1 MIRVGLIF
9 CPEGTKRTPRE
20 SDRNQIQKRNDEISE
35 EINDKWF
42 LDQERSRD
50 EQIGRFFFNSELLAK
65 LKIWS

>member
-9 CPEGTKRTPRE
+9 CSEGTKRTPRE

-50 EQIGRFFFNSELLAK
+50 EQIGRFFF
-65 LKIWS
+65 